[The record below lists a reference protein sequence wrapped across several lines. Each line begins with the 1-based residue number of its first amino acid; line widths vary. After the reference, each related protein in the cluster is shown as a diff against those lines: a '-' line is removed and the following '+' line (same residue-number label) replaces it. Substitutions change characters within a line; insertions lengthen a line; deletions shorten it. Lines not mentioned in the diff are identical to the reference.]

1 MSEPFLGEIRMVGF
15 NFAPRGWSSTS
26 GQLLPINQN
35 QALFALL
42 GTQFGGNG
50 QTNFALPDLQGRLAI
65 GMGNGA
71 GLTPA
76 VIGQFGGTENVS
88 ILTSNMPTHNHAVT
102 GNISVATKVS
112 TINRLANQPLPNG
125 HILALSEANTTPP
138 AVVKAYSDQA
148 SDGGAL
154 GGVSS
159 AVTSTLGT
167 GLTGNGLPISILQPY
182 LVMNYVIALQGIFP
196 SRS

>member
-1 MSEPFLGEIRMVGF
+1 MSNPYIGEVRMVGF
-15 NFAPRGWSSTS
+15 NFAPAGWATCE
-26 GQLLPINQN
+26 GQLLQISQN
-35 QALFALL
+35 DALFNLI
-42 GTQFGGNG
+42 GTTYGGDG
-50 QTNFALPDLQGRLAI
+50 QSTFALPNLEGRLAI
-65 GMGNGA
+65 GQGQGA
-71 GLTPA
+71 GLSNY
-76 VIGQFGGTENVS
+76 VQGQFAGSESRS
-88 ILTSNMPTHNHAVT
+88 ILTSNMPAHNHAVT